1 MVSEEKKKFE
11 ANVER
16 NQGSESMLVRILLRV
31 EFISLYFYY

>member
-16 NQGSESMLVRILLRV
+16 KQSSESMLVRILLRV

>member
-16 NQGSESMLVRILLRV
+16 NQSSESMLVRILLRV
-31 EFISLYFYY
+31 EFISSYFYY